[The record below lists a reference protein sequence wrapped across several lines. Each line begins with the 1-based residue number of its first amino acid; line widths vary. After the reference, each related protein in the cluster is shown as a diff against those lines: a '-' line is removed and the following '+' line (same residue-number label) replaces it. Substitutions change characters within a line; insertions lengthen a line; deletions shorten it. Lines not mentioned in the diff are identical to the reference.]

1 MSCQVGDIIVVKE
14 YKSQG
19 RTLKQHSFV
28 VINTDGGQIQGLDY
42 DVVCNVMSSFH
53 SEVHRQHKLSYPGNF
68 EYSLSDEQIKN
79 GHGKPGFIKAD
90 QFYFFDLQKIDYYV
104 IGSITPNLSK
114 ALQEF
119 VKQLKKVEFI
129 TENLT

>member
-1 MSCQVGDIIVVKE
+1 MSCQVGDIIVVNE

-53 SEVHRQHKLSYPGNF
+53 SESFCQG
-68 EYSLSDEQIKN
+68 
-79 GHGKPGFIKAD
+79 GF
-90 QFYFFDLQKIDYYV
+90 
-104 IGSITPNLSK
+104 
-114 ALQEF
+114 
-119 VKQLKKVEFI
+119 
-129 TENLT
+129 